1 MALRSPG
8 SEPIGGEVPALRKG
22 LSVLDLLATA
32 DTLSVQEIQA
42 RTGLNK
48 TMTFRLLR
56 TLRETGYVRQDPTS
70 RRFSLGLKLL
80 ELGNQV
86 SARQDIVTVSRDLL
100 EHLRESSHETAN
112 LAIAED
118 GMIRYLAMA
127 ESRQGLRM
135 ASHIGSRDSLHSTS
149 IGKAILAYQ
158 EAEQRARLT
167 ASLDLVARTA
177 KTITDRVSLAEELD
191 RTRRRGYAI
200 DNEENEDGARCV
212 GVPVLDGAGRPLA
225 GLSLAGPSGRI
236 TPERAEELAHSLWE
250 ASRAISARLN
260 WISPSDDTHGTAA
273 GQLTNLATDRSRA

>member
-1 MALRSPG
+1 MALRTPG
-8 SEPIGGEVPALRKG
+8 SESIGGEVPALRKG

-42 RTGLNK
+42 RSGLNK

-100 EHLRESSHETAN
+100 DHLRETSHETAN
-112 LAIAED
+112 LAITED
-118 GMIRYLAMA
+118 GVIRYLAMA

-135 ASHIGSRDSLHSTS
+135 ASHIGSRDPLHSTS
-149 IGKAILAYQ
+149 IGKAILAFQ
-158 EAEQRARLT
+158 DDEQRARVT
-167 ASLDLVARTA
+167 ATLDLVARTA
-177 KTITDRVSLAEELD
+177 KTITDRARLAAELD

-200 DNEENEDGARCV
+200 DDEENEDGARCV
-212 GVPVLDGAGRPLA
+212 GVPVLDSTGRPLA

-236 TPERAEELAHSLWE
+236 TPERAEELAQTLWE

-260 WISPSDDTHGTAA
+260 WTSPGNNGDATAS
-273 GQLTNLATDRSRA
+273 LTGLATDWSRK